1 MDEPLQIHHHTPE
14 QQIWLAFQRGDEQAY
29 STLYT
34 TYFSLLFRYGKKF
47 TQEIELIEDC
57 IQDLYVTLWKSREKI
72 GLPESVKNYLFKSL
86 RFAIFKK
93 LKSKDEVGSDE
104 IYLDEYSKEFSTS
117 QETFLIQEIEES
129 ERKIKIEKALS
140 NLPKRQREAIFLKFY
155 NEMTYQEI
163 ADLMEISVQGV
174 YNLISKSLLQLQ
186 KEFSLLL
193 IISLGAANAGFF

>member
-1 MDEPLQIHHHTPE
+1 MSEPLKIFHHSPE

-34 TYFSLLFRYGKKF
+34 TYFSHLFRYGKKF
-47 TQEIELIEDC
+47 SQDIELIEDC
-57 IQDLYVTLWKSREKI
+57 IQDLFVSIWKSKENL
-72 GLPESVKNYLFKSL
+72 GVPESIKNYLFKSL

-93 LKSKDEVGSDE
+93 LKLHDNLTTNEHNLED
-104 IYLDEYSKEFSTS
+104 YSKEFTLP
-117 QETFLIQEIEES
+117 QEAFLIQEVEEG
-129 ERKIKIEKALS
+129 ERKVKMEKALS

-155 NEMTYQEI
+155 SEMTYQEI
-163 ADLMEISVQGV
+163 ADLMEISVQAV

-193 IISLGAANAGFF
+193 FISFLAMSA